1 MRSVFLLCITAA
13 PTLWSVTAAGA
24 GRVNH
29 QHVLDLSIGARLI
42 ATSETEA
49 QWLDEDA
56 ILTLARKNVHFID
69 VTDGDI
75 SWGHSV
81 LGGTGSFAAVPTF
94 PPAAV
99 QQSTVGRLITAI
111 NTERMKEFL
120 TTLTEFHTRQYST
133 ITGKAASQWI
143 YDNAVNDAKDAKDA
157 MAAGNFKVTVSKF
170 SHPWA
175 QFSVIAR
182 IEPASFALAAD
193 QRVVIISAHL
203 DSVNHA
209 DPYSGRAPG
218 ADDDGSGTA
227 TIFEAYRLLLVGSFE
242 LVHPIEFHWYSA
254 EEGGKLGSQKV
265 VAQYVANAVP
275 VRAQLQMDMTGYTPP
290 NKQAIIGIA
299 SDNVDHALTKFL
311 RVVAAEYCSL
321 PWGSI
326 SCGFACSDHWSW
338 HKAGYPAS
346 FAFESAFEDSNPYVH
361 TPNDDISRISYS
373 HMKEY
378 VKLALAVALELGM
391 EK

>member
-1 MRSVFLLCITAA
+1 MRSVFLVCIAA
-13 PTLWSVTAAGA
+13 AHTLWSVTTVGA
-24 GRVNH
+24 GRVNR

-49 QWLDEDA
+49 RWLDEDA
-56 ILTLARKNVHFID
+56 IWTLAR
-69 VTDGDI
+69 
-75 SWGHSV
+75 S
-81 LGGTGSFAAVPTF
+81 TGSFAAVPAF

-99 QQSTVGRLITAI
+99 QQLTVGRLITAI
-111 NTERMKEFL
+111 NGERMEQFL
-120 TTLTEFHTRQYST
+120 TALTEFHTRQYST
-133 ITGKAASQWI
+133 PTGKAASQWI
-143 YDNAVNDAKDAKDA
+143 YDNAVNDAKDA

-170 SHPWA
+170 AHPWA

-182 IEPASFALAAD
+182 IEPASSALAVD
-193 QRVVIISAHL
+193 QRAVIISAHL

-218 ADDDGSGTA
+218 ADDDGSGT
-227 TIFEAYRLLLVGSFE
+227 TTTFEAYRLLLAGGFE
-242 LVHPIEFHWYSA
+242 LVRPIEFHWYSA

-311 RVVAAEYCSL
+311 QVVAAEYCSL

-346 FAFESAFEDSNPYVH
+346 FAFESAFEDSNPHVH
-361 TPNDDISRISYS
+361 TPNDDISRISFS
-373 HMKEY
+373 HMREY